1 MLDVRF
7 GVDSLFERVAKL
19 IHFAVMITF
28 AIIGTKFDPSSPH
41 ETYSTMRQLSLCLF
55 VSRLVL
61 IAQYGSVMLC
71 LGQGTQEDYNAAF
84 DPHNRVCNR
93 SCSLLRVFLH
103 VQCAFLRTNLHR
115 LVHRSHHGGPG
126 GLHQLEPMA
135 ECQLPTHQS
144 K

>member
-7 GVDSLFERVAKL
+7 GVDSLFKRVAKL

-41 ETYSTMRQLSLCLF
+41 ETYPTMRQLSLCLF

-61 IAQYGSVMLC
+61 ICQYGSVMLWVKGHKKIITPLSIHIIAFAIGAVLC
-71 LGQGTQEDYNAAF
+71 FGFFFMFNARSSGQIYIAWYIVLIMEALVVFISSSQW
-84 DPHNRVCNR
+84 R
-93 SCSLLRVFLH
+93 SVSFQH
-103 VQCAFLRTNLHR
+103 T
-115 LVHRSHHGGPG
+115 
-126 GLHQLEPMA
+126 
-135 ECQLPTHQS
+135 QS